1 MVISIYLVIRFPRT
15 ESRGPAQGLLGHTSK
30 QHLLFSRI
38 PSRWWGSGRKHVL
51 FPCGQHQCN
60 NSQDPFFPARER
72 DLSVFYPRC
81 KRTPHSNDPF
91 QNFPSPPRHTVCKS
105 EGCHHPASSQS
116 PPTEGTQLSQA
127 PNHPGSGTNS
137 PTLLL

>member
-81 KRTPHSNDPF
+81 KRIPHSNDLF
-91 QNFPSPPRHTVCKS
+91 QTFPSPQDTL
-105 EGCHHPASSQS
+105 PASLRDATTQPHHDHLPQKEPSFPK
-116 PPTEGTQLSQA
+116 PPER
-127 PNHPGSGTNS
+127 PGSDTDI
-137 PTLLL
+137 PAFL